1 MANKRKLPEINASQM
16 ADISFLLLIFWL
28 CSTTMSTDQG
38 LSRRLPPPL
47 PPNMEKPDVEVN
59 ERNIFIVLINS
70 QNQLLVQGEPM
81 DVRQLREEA
90 KAFIL
95 NVENDIHKPELFE
108 VTADVLDKNGN
119 VERTLKTITT
129 KNHVISL
136 QNDRGTTYDKYIEVQ
151 NELVAAYN
159 EVRDEY
165 SRREFGGLT
174 FNELTTE
181 QQEAVQTLFPQK
193 ISEAEPKNY
202 GGKK

>member
-70 QNQLLVQGEPM
+70 QNQLLVQGELM

-95 NVENDIHKPELFE
+95 NTENDVHKPELFE

>member
-136 QNDRGTTYDKYIEVQ
+136 QNDRGTMYEKYIEVQ

>member
-70 QNQLLVQGEPM
+70 QNQLLVQGELM

-95 NVENDIHKPELFE
+95 NTENDIHKPELFE

-174 FNELTTE
+174 FNELTAE

>member
-70 QNQLLVQGEPM
+70 QNQLLVQGELM

-95 NVENDIHKPELFE
+95 NTENDIHKPELFE

-159 EVRDEY
+159 EIRDEY
-165 SRREFGGLT
+165 SRKEFGGLT
-174 FNELTTE
+174 FNELTSE

>member
-47 PPNMEKPDVEVN
+47 PPNMEKTDVEVN
-59 ERNIFIVLINS
+59 ERNIFVVLINS

-95 NVENDIHKPELFE
+95 NSENDIHKPELFV
-108 VTADVLDKNGN
+108 VTSDVKDKNGN

-136 QNDRGTTYDKYIEVQ
+136 QNDRGTMYEKYIEVQ

>member
-70 QNQLLVQGEPM
+70 QNQLLVQGELM

-136 QNDRGTTYDKYIEVQ
+136 QNDRGTMYEKYIEVQ